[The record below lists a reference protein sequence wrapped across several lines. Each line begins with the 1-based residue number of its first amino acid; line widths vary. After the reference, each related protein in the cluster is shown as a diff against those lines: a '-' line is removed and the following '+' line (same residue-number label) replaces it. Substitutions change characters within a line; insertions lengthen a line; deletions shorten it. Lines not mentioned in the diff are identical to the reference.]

1 MYEFFAG
8 KGNLSRCARASGLRT
23 ASFDLLYDAKKKKDH
38 MYKSN
43 SMDINSASGF
53 AFSGRIVCQR
63 TFVVGN
69 PLGGFMNI
77 GLMVYMGTLWNPKPV
92 WSLELGIPSI
102 YKGKS
107 KVSK

>member
-43 SMDINSASGF
+43 SMDINSA
-53 AFSGRIVCQR
+53 FSGRIVCQR

-77 GLMVYMGTLWNPKPV
+77 GLMVYMGTL
-92 WSLELGIPSI
+92 
-102 YKGKS
+102 
-107 KVSK
+107 